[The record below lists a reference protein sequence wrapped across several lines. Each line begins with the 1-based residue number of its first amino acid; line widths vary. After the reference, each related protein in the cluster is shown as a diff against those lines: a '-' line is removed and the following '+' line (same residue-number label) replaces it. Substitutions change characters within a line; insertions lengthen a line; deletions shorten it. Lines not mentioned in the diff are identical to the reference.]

1 MGNPMSTVLAQL
13 ESFGKNLIQKAKVRK
28 GLVALAAAFFILQ
41 LYFVRALI
49 AAELIFVMLFVVIL
63 ALVGISYV
71 LGTIGERGL
80 EWAEVGVRAIAGSA
94 RRGYV
99 ALEEEISKRPF
110 RHPRSESAR

>member
-1 MGNPMSTVLAQL
+1 MNTVLAQL
-13 ESFGKNLIQKAKVRK
+13 QNLGKNVIRKARVRK
-28 GLVALAAAFFILQ
+28 GLLALAAAFFVLQ

-80 EWAEVGVRAIAGSA
+80 EWAEVGVRAFAGA
-94 RRGYV
+94 AKRGYV

>member
-1 MGNPMSTVLAQL
+1 MNTVLAQL
-13 ESFGKNLIQKAKVRK
+13 QAFARNLIGKAKVRK
-28 GLVALAAAFFILQ
+28 GLLSIVAAFFILQ

-94 RRGYV
+94 KRGYL

>member
-1 MGNPMSTVLAQL
+1 MNTVLAQL
-13 ESFGKNLIQKAKVRK
+13 QAFARNLIGKAKVRK
-28 GLVALAAAFFILQ
+28 GLLSIVAAFFILQ

-71 LGTIGERGL
+71 LGTIGEQGL

-94 RRGYV
+94 KRGYL
-99 ALEEEISKRPF
+99 ALEEEISKKPF

>member
-1 MGNPMSTVLAQL
+1 MNTVLAQL
-13 ESFGKNLIQKAKVRK
+13 QAFARNLIGKAKVRK
-28 GLVALAAAFFILQ
+28 GLLSIVAAFFILQ

-63 ALVGISYV
+63 ALVGVSYV

-94 RRGYV
+94 KRGYL
-99 ALEEEISKRPF
+99 ALEEEISKKPF

>member
-1 MGNPMSTVLAQL
+1 MKTVLGRL
-13 ESFGKNLIQKAKVRK
+13 EASAKNLIGKAKVRK
-28 GLVALAAAFFILQ
+28 GLLSIVAAFFILQ

-80 EWAEVGVRAIAGSA
+80 EWAEVGLRAIAGSA
-94 RRGYV
+94 KRGYV
-99 ALEEEISKRPF
+99 ALEEELSKRPF

>member
-1 MGNPMSTVLAQL
+1 MNTVLGRVVGL
-13 ESFGKNLIQKAKVRK
+13 GENLIHKAKLRK
-28 GLVALAAAFFILQ
+28 GLLSMVAAFFVLQ

-49 AAELIFVMLFVVIL
+49 AAELIFVLFFLAIL
-63 ALVGISYV
+63 AVVGVSYA
-71 LGTIGERGL
+71 LGSIGERGL

-94 RRGYV
+94 KRGFV